1 MGQQLG
7 TNESYKIITDAIK
20 ATGENFDSDFYLNY
34 STIRQDGFYLEIADK
49 NILKKISALSKEYE
63 DSDYTFSLTIP
74 YEYFNDD
81 QLPEDTALGLDAITH
96 TEVKIEL
103 RCMYLIA
110 KTHEKW
116 INDHKLFTNKD
127 LLKIINEAI
136 DKLKKLK
143 KLDLY
148 FHGYENIITEKWVS
162 VFLTE
167 HHTPIIDTFDV
178 TNFFKADLY
187 VQDYYAPVGKHWVD
201 SLIGKSTLRGKG
213 KKEICLLRVTY
224 IIYSSCINWLKQYWP
239 DVYNK
244 YAGGNL

>member
-20 ATGENFDSDFYLNY
+20 AAKENFNNDFYLAY
-34 STIRQDGFYLEIADK
+34 LTIRKDGFYLEIVDK
-49 NILKKISALSKEYE
+49 NMSKKISALSKEYE

-81 QLPEDTALGLDAITH
+81 PLPDDAKSSLNIITH
-96 TEVKIEL
+96 LETKAAL
-103 RCMYLIA
+103 RCMYLIV

-116 INDHKLFTNKD
+116 LNDHKLFTNKD
-127 LLKIINEAI
+127 LLKIINEAV
-136 DKLKKLK
+136 DKIKKLK

-148 FHGYENIITEKWVS
+148 FYGYENIITEKWVS

-167 HHTPIIDTFDV
+167 HHIPIIDTYEA

-187 VQDYYAPVGKHWVD
+187 IHDYYAPVGKHWVD
-201 SLIGKSTLRGKG
+201 SLIGKSTLRDKS

-244 YAGGNL
+244 YAGGKL